1 MNLFPDFERIWLF
14 ALLLGRAG
22 GLVAMAPFF
31 GERLVPRK
39 IQIMLIAAFAL
50 LMSPLTPTLPA
61 VPAGLGDLVT
71 AMAGEIAVGVA
82 MGFLGRLAL
91 LAFAVAGEV
100 IAFQMG
106 FAMAALVDPMQ
117 PYRQTV
123 MGRWM
128 WLAAMTLFMMFGG
141 HHVLLRA
148 LAATVQTIPPG
159 TAFLDSG
166 IVAAMTRACADTFLT
181 GMKIGAPALGI
192 LLVTSTALGILA
204 RSVPQMNVFIVGFPL
219 KITAGIL
226 GLVWMLPHLIGA
238 AQSDI
243 AVLVHRLALFT
254 RSV

>member
-50 LMSPLTPTLPA
+50 LMSPLARTLPP
-61 VPAGLGDLVT
+61 VPVGLGDLVT
-71 AMAGEIAVGVA
+71 AMVGEIAVGVA
-82 MGFLGRLAL
+82 MGFLGRLAI
-91 LAFAVAGEV
+91 LAFSVAGEV
-100 IAFQMG
+100 ISFQMG

-128 WLAAMTLFMMFGG
+128 WLAAMTLFMMLGG

-159 TAFLDSG
+159 TAVLDPG
-166 IVAAMTRACADTFLT
+166 IVAAMTRSCADTFLA
-181 GMKIGAPALGI
+181 GMKLGAPALGI

-226 GLVWMLPHLIGA
+226 GLIWMLPHLIGA

-243 AVLVHRLALFT
+243 AQLVHRLALFT
-254 RSV
+254 RNA